1 MPSRRRPGK
10 DSPLRPPR
18 GKLIA
23 GQDLNRGARHGG
35 DRCGR
40 GVCQKRR
47 SGGDARLVSGRAGHE
62 PQYGEFDFRH
72 RRSADRFEDGARTIF
87 ARFDAASTYFDPSP
101 HPIMINL
108 MVDDLDAI
116 LARLADRGV
125 PLVAEP
131 ETYPYGRFAWIMDP
145 DGVKLELWES
155 VRA

>member
-1 MPSRRRPGK
+1 MAVIGVGGVFVKSADPAATR
-10 DSPLRPPR
+10 
-18 GKLIA
+18 A
-23 GQDLNRGARHGG
+23 WYQDVLGMSLN
-35 DRCGR
+35 
-40 GVCQKRR
+40 
-47 SGGDARLVSGRAGHE
+47 E
-62 PQYGEFDFRH
+62 YGEFDFRH
-72 RRSADRFEDGARTIF
+72 RRSADIFEDGARTIF

-108 MVDDLDAI
+108 MVDNLDAI

-125 PLVAEP
+125 PLVGEP

>member
-1 MPSRRRPGK
+1 MAVIGVGGVFVKSADPAATR
-10 DSPLRPPR
+10 
-18 GKLIA
+18 A
-23 GQDLNRGARHGG
+23 WYQDVLGMSLN
-35 DRCGR
+35 
-40 GVCQKRR
+40 
-47 SGGDARLVSGRAGHE
+47 E
-62 PQYGEFDFRH
+62 YGEFDFRH

>member
-1 MPSRRRPGK
+1 VGGVFVKSADPAATR
-10 DSPLRPPR
+10 
-18 GKLIA
+18 A
-23 GQDLNRGARHGG
+23 WYQDVLGMSLN
-35 DRCGR
+35 
-40 GVCQKRR
+40 
-47 SGGDARLVSGRAGHE
+47 E
-62 PQYGEFDFRH
+62 YGEFDFRH